1 MSAGFAPDKLM
12 KRVRWKNRRF
22 IFGDD
27 QSCALRDG
35 RAGFVRKTG
44 LIMGAMLQQTLR
56 RPVKFAGV
64 GLHSGQDCAVTVQ
77 PAPANTG
84 VIFYRTDLQNCDQA
98 VPAHPDNVLGTRHG
112 TALANAAGVTVSTVE
127 HLMAALRL
135 SGVDNAAI
143 DVFGPEA
150 PILDGSSAEFVDS
163 FRQAGVDLQS
173 APRLTFTP
181 LKTTKVVDG
190 DRFIEVRPSER
201 RTLEIEIDF
210 GDCMIG
216 RQSLRLDLDDPAD
229 RERLVGARTFCR
241 LEEIEP
247 LRAAGLIRGGS
258 LDNSIVVNGDRL
270 VNKDALRDQQEFALH
285 KALDLIGDLY
295 LLGAPLGGAIR
306 AVKPGHDLNVRM
318 AQTLAGKVAPKNAVA
333 ERPAVAAA
341 IA

>member
-1 MSAGFAPDKLM
+1 
-12 KRVRWKNRRF
+12 
-22 IFGDD
+22 
-27 QSCALRDG
+27 
-35 RAGFVRKTG
+35 
-44 LIMGAMLQQTLR
+44 MGAMLQQTLR
-56 RPVKFAGV
+56 RPATFAGV
-64 GLHSGQDCAVTVQ
+64 GLHSGQECAVTVR

-84 VIFYRTDLQNCDQA
+84 VVFYRTDLQNGDQA
-98 VPAHPDNVLGTRHG
+98 VAAHPGNVLGTRHG

-127 HLMAALRL
+127 HIMAALRL

-150 PILDGSSAEFVDS
+150 PILDGSSAEFVEG
-163 FRQAGVDLQS
+163 FRLAGVDLQS
-173 APRLTFTP
+173 APRRAFALRETARA
-181 LKTTKVVDG
+181 VDG
-190 DRFIEVRPSER
+190 DRLIEVRPAES

-270 VNKDALRDQQEFALH
+270 VNKGALRDPQEFALH

-295 LLGAPLGGAIR
+295 LLGAPLDGAIR

-318 AQTLAGKVAPKNAVA
+318 AQMLAGDVALEDAGRPRVAVA
-333 ERPAVAAA
+333 